1 MKQPRPRL
9 GGNVAIVTGAE
20 SGGPDFS
27 TGRATS
33 ILSTREGAR
42 VLLVDRVS
50 GHAEENL
57 A

>member
-9 GGNVAIVTGAE
+9 GGNVAIVTDAE

>member
-1 MKQPRPRL
+1 M
-9 GGNVAIVTGAE
+9 TDAE

-27 TGRATS
+27 TGSTATS